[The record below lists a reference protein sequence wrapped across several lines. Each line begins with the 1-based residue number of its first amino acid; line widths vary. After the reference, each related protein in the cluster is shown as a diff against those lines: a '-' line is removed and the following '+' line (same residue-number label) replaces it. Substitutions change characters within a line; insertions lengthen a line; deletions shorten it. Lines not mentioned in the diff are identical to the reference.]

1 MSSQR
6 RIHVPTRR
14 LSRRQ
19 FLTFGGGAAAALA
32 IGACAPAATPTTAP
46 ATAAPATA
54 VPATEAKAAIKANLT
69 KVATGYDNPNWSHHA
84 ADIVAREKGWF
95 KEAGIDNVD
104 DIIFDDSL
112 VAIIGKGVNWTAADT
127 DAILM
132 AHVNEGVDV
141 WWLGT
146 RRDKEDMLFG
156 LAPGVTV
163 ESLKGSGASVSGGLV
178 GSRNELLGKMMVGEL
193 GLDPE
198 KDVTWITMSGGSDTR
213 LAALINGNLSGS
225 NIQVRHIKELEAA
238 GGTVAYNK
246 RRKIAQEGY
255 VVMGDFLKANG
266 DTVTAY
272 LYAII
277 KAKQFL
283 KDLNNK
289 DEVIAIM
296 TKNGFE
302 FPQEFIDTY
311 QDGIEILSA
320 DAGFEVPEMEVL
332 WKELSTVGEA
342 PADFD
347 WRKGLNLEHLWKA
360 QEALG
365 LPRRPASL

>member
-6 RIHVPTRR
+6 IVRPGPRR
-14 LSRRQ
+14 YTRRQ
-19 FLTFGGGAAAALA
+19 FLTLGGGAAAALA
-32 IGACAPAATPTTAP
+32 LGACAQGGGPAAATSAP
-46 ATAAPATA
+46 SGSSGSG
-54 VPATEAKAAIKANLT
+54 VRSNLS
-69 KVATGYDNPNWSHHA
+69 KMSVGYDNPNWSHHA
-84 ADIVAREKGWF
+84 ADVVAREKGWF
-95 KEAGIDNVD
+95 KEVGFDTVD

-112 VAIIGKGVNWTAADT
+112 TAIVGGGVNWTAADT

-132 AHVNEGVDV
+132 AHVDQGVDV

-146 RRDKEDMLFG
+146 RRDSEDMLFG

-163 ESLKGSGASVSGGLV
+163 ESLKGSGADVSGGLV
-178 GSRNELLGKMMVGEL
+178 GSRNELLGKMMVKEL

-213 LAALINGNLSGS
+213 LAALINGNLKGS
-225 NIQVRHIKELEAA
+225 NIQVRHIQQLEAA

-246 RRKIAQEGY
+246 RRHIAQEGY
-255 VVMGDFLKANG
+255 VVMGNFLKANA
-266 DTVTAY
+266 DAVTAY
-272 LYAII
+272 MTGIV

-283 KDLNNK
+283 KNLDNK
-289 DEVIAIM
+289 DEVIQIM

-311 QDGIEILSA
+311 QDGIDILSA
-320 DAGFEVPEMEVL
+320 DGGFEIPEMDVI
-332 WKELSTVGEA
+332 WQELSTVGEA

-347 WRKGLNLEHLWKA
+347 WRKGVNLEYLWKA
-360 QEALG
+360 QEANG